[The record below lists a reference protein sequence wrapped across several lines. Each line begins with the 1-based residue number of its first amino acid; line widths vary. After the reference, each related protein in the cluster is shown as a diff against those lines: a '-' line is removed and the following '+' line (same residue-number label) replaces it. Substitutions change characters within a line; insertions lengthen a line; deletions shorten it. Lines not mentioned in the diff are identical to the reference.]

1 MPKGLS
7 GNQLKVIAMVTMTI
21 DHIGD
26 ILFPQLLWL
35 RLIGRLAL
43 PVYAFLIAE
52 GCRQT
57 RSMGRYLGSVA
68 LMALLCQATVALC
81 GSWYQS
87 ILVTFSM
94 SIWLIFLLQ
103 KLQET
108 KKPLW
113 SNLFAVAV
121 AGVFFVTEMLPGLLS
136 GTDYAVDYGFLGVML
151 PVVVW
156 LMPKKLWQLMT
167 AAVVLLLMGLSA
179 WSQLLALGAVPL
191 LALYNG
197 QRGKYNLKWLF
208 YWYYPVHLAIIH
220 LIGMLWGAY
229 L

>member
-1 MPKGLS
+1 
-7 GNQLKVIAMVTMTI
+7 
-21 DHIGD
+21 
-26 ILFPQLLWL
+26 
-35 RLIGRLAL
+35 
-43 PVYAFLIAE
+43 
-52 GCRQT
+52 
-57 RSMGRYLGSVA
+57 
-68 LMALLCQATVALC
+68 
-81 GSWYQS
+81 
-87 ILVTFSM
+87 M
-94 SIWLIFLLQ
+94 SIGLIFLLQ